1 MPIAVYLF
9 LVVQLFFVA
18 SNDIAHKKI
27 SNFWP
32 LINIGFYIISV
43 FLFPN
48 QYTFSFATF
57 VFPIAFFVV
66 GVFLFSLK
74 IMGAGDSKYLLSFY
88 LLIPVSFHES
98 AFIFLAYSTV
108 VVGLSLLLTNI
119 MKRFD
124 IIKLAIRTR
133 NIRLIKTIF
142 GQRFSYA
149 PVILVSWLW
158 FGWTIRQKI
167 FY

>member
-1 MPIAVYLF
+1 MPISVYLF
-9 LVVQLFFVA
+9 LVVQLVFVA
-18 SNDIAHKKI
+18 YNDITKKKI
-27 SNFWP
+27 SNMWP
-32 LINIGFYIISV
+32 IINICFYLLST
-43 FLFPN
+43 FLFPDY
-48 QYTFSFATF
+48 YTFELSTF
-57 VFPIAFFVV
+57 VFPITFFGV
-66 GVFLFSLK
+66 GLVLFMLK

-88 LLIPVSFHES
+88 LLIPVSFHET
-98 AFIFLAYSTV
+98 AFVFLAYSTV

-124 IIKLAIRTR
+124 IIKIAILTR

-158 FGWTIRQKI
+158 FGWVIRTKI
-167 FY
+167 LY

>member
-1 MPIAVYLF
+1 MPISVYLF

-18 SNDIAHKKI
+18 SHDVTHKKI

-32 LINIGFYIISV
+32 LINISFYLLSV
-43 FLFPN
+43 FFFPDHYN
-48 QYTFSFATF
+48 FGWSTF
-57 VFPIAFFVV
+57 VFPIAFFIV
-66 GVFLFSLK
+66 GIFLFTLK

-88 LLIPVSFHES
+88 LLIPVSLHET

-119 MKRFD
+119 IKRSD
-124 IIKLAIRTR
+124 IIKLAIKTK
-133 NIRLIKTIF
+133 NLRLIKTIF

-158 FGWTIRQKI
+158 FGWTIRAKI

>member
-32 LINIGFYIISV
+32 LINIGFYLISV
-43 FLFPN
+43 YLFPN
-48 QYTFSFATF
+48 QYMFSWSTF
-57 VFPIAFFVV
+57 VFPVAFFIV
-66 GVFLFSLK
+66 GIFLFSLK

-88 LLIPVSFHES
+88 LLIPVSFHET

-108 VVGLSLLLTNI
+108 VVGLSLLLTNV

-124 IIKLAIRTR
+124 IIKLAVMTR

-158 FGWTIRQKI
+158 FGWTIRSKI

>member
-18 SNDIAHKKI
+18 SNDISHKKI

-32 LINIGFYIISV
+32 IINISFYIISV

-48 QYTFSFATF
+48 QYFFSLETL
-57 VFPIAFFVV
+57 VFPIAFFIV

-88 LLIPVSFHES
+88 LLIPVVFHET
-98 AFIFLAYSTV
+98 AFILLAYSTV
-108 VVGLSLLLTNI
+108 VVGLSLLFTNI

-124 IIKLAIRTR
+124 IIKVAIRTR
-133 NIRLIKTIF
+133 NLRLIKTIF

-158 FGWTIRQKI
+158 FGWVIRKKI